1 MHAFV
6 FVIHKLLA
14 MLFRLANN
22 FLADFSVVLIAIS
35 NVIASSCFMYYRVSR
50 DSSSIPAKLCNAK
63 FASTIR
69 SCMDEPGSLGMASL
83 LCTSSVTSRIYYFLK
98 KLSPKIM
105 HMLCRTKHVET
116 KSGTFFKCTSTLYAK
131 HKYSKVET
139 SIRMRP
145 LNSLALN
152 EPNRFWSKNF
162 GLCNPRSWAHKRR
175 CCLPLDNLNHA
186 LQVSNL
192 ILADA
197 TVKPPPYLW
206 YTLQCW
212 EQRKLKNNK
221 IARLW
226 TSGSISTR
234 TLVGR
239 LAVGFRVEEN

>member
-1 MHAFV
+1 MPNSQAPFARAWMNPAV
-6 FVIHKLLA
+6 WEWLA
-14 MLFRLANN
+14 CCAPHLWPPASII
-22 FLADFSVVLIAIS
+22 FSK
-35 NVIASSCFMYYRVSR
+35 NCHR
-50 DSSSIPAKLCNAK
+50 KLCTCCAEPSTWKPSRARSSNAHPP
-63 FASTIR
+63 SMPT
-69 SCMDEPGSLGMASL
+69 
-83 LCTSSVTSRIYYFLK
+83 
-98 KLSPKIM
+98 
-105 HMLCRTKHVET
+105 
-116 KSGTFFKCTSTLYAK
+116 